1 VGRNNRVRRPINFRS
16 SLQKKVKEM
25 KSNISEIDAS
35 EKLRILMIA
44 PQPWFQPRGT
54 PFSVLHRI
62 KGLSSLGHHID
73 LVTYHI
79 GKDIPIE
86 NLTIHRARK
95 VPFINN
101 IKIGPSAPKIFL
113 DIALYQKAKS
123 LLKQNAYD
131 YLHTHEEAA
140 FFGTALAKKY
150 NLPHLYDMHSSLP
163 QQLANFKFS
172 KSKLLTEVFEKLER
186 NTIENASSVI
196 TICPELQDYVS
207 RTFPKKTS
215 ILIENVA
222 DNSIV
227 FPATESKTEH
237 LKKEYNLN
245 GEKIVLYYGTFE
257 TYQGLDMLI
266 ESATRIAKDKRDD
279 VHFLMVGGSKQQVNS
294 YKAMAKK
301 LGVSER
307 FTFTGFVQPELIPSF
322 ISLSDVLISPR
333 LKGTNSPLKIYSYLR
348 SGKPIV
354 ATRHI
359 THTQILNDSVSVLAE
374 PNPDDFARGILSI
387 LDDKEQQKRIS
398 TAASQ
403 LAEKHY
409 SYEEYLQKTRWIVE
423 QAMRNPN

>member
-1 VGRNNRVRRPINFRS
+1 
-16 SLQKKVKEM
+16 M
-25 KSNISEIDAS
+25 KNIKTDDS

-62 KGLSSLGHHID
+62 KALSLLGHKID

-79 GKDIPIE
+79 GQDVPIDG
-86 NLTIHRARK
+86 LTIHRAKK

-113 DIALYQKAKS
+113 DIALYRKAVE
-123 LLKQNAYD
+123 LLKKNTYD

-140 FFGTALAKKY
+140 FFGIPLAKKY

-163 QQLANFKFS
+163 QQLGNFKFS
-172 KSKLLTEVFEKLER
+172 KSKALIGLFEKLER
-186 NTIENASSVI
+186 NTIEKSAGVI
-196 TICPELQDYVS
+196 TICPELQDYVEKH
-207 RTFPKKTS
+207 FPDQTS

-227 FPATESKTEH
+227 FPPTDSKEQEI
-237 LKKEYNLN
+237 KQQYSLN

-257 TYQGLDMLI
+257 AYQGIDMFI
-266 ESATRIAKDKRDD
+266 ESAAELTKKRPDD
-279 VHFLMVGGSKQQVNS
+279 VRFLMVGGSDRQVDL
-294 YKAMAKK
+294 YKSQAKK
-301 LGVSER
+301 LGVDNK
-307 FTFTGFVQPELIPSF
+307 FTFTGFVQPDEIPSF
-322 ISLSDVLISPR
+322 ISLSDVLVSPR

-359 THTQILNDSVSVLAE
+359 THTQILSDSVSVLAE
-374 PNPDDFARGILSI
+374 PNPTDFADGILSI
-387 LDDKEQQKRIS
+387 LDDQDKQRQLVQ
-398 TAASQ
+398 AAQQ
-403 LAEKHY
+403 LADQHY
-409 SYEEYLQKTRWIVE
+409 SYDDYLQKTTWIVE
-423 QAMRNPN
+423 RVMRTKS